1 MNVPRVMLGGILAI
15 LLFSPTMKTS
25 AAGGDYLVQPVRF
38 TDVSFTDG
46 FWAPRIE
53 TNRTVTIPFAF
64 KQSEE
69 TGRVKNF
76 EIAAGLKQGSFCTA
90 YGFDDSDV
98 YKVIEGASYSLAA
111 HPDPALGSYL
121 DDLIA
126 KIAGAQEK
134 DGYLYTDRTINPA
147 ATLPMA
153 GKERWSNEQDSHELY
168 NLGHLYEAAV
178 AHFQATNKRTL
189 LNVALKSADLVTRTF
204 GPTGRKEVPGHQ
216 EIEIGLVKLYRA
228 TGEQRYLDTAKFFL
242 DQRGN
247 AAGHKLYGDYA
258 QDHLPVVDQREAVG
272 HAVRAAYMYSGMA
285 DVAALTGDSRY
296 GAALDALWDDV
307 VGKKLYLT
315 GGIGA
320 AGAWEGFGPAYEL
333 DNASAYAET
342 CAAIA
347 NALWNHRMF
356 LLRGDAKYMDVFERI
371 IYNGLLSGVA
381 LTGDRFFYPNPLA
394 SYGQHQ
400 RSPWFKCACCPS
412 NVPRFLASLAGCAYA
427 TSGDAVYVNLFVQ
440 GTARVKTSAG
450 VVELEQD
457 TAYPW
462 AGAVQ
467 LRVKSAPRGQWTLR
481 IRVPGWAQKRPVP
494 TDLYRYLDSGATEEP
509 WALMLNDETT
519 TVALAKGYA
528 SLTRSWKAGDVVS
541 LFLPMPIR
549 RVVAHDAVK
558 ADAGRV
564 AIERGPLVYCAEWPD
579 NDGHAH
585 HFVLDDA
592 TRLVTEPRPDLL
604 NGVTVITGD
613 ATSYRM
619 RNGKPVAGPQRL
631 TLIPYYAW
639 AHRGNGDMTVWLARQ
654 PARAR
659 PVPEPTL
666 ASTAKASASPG
677 ATGLKAIN
685 DQLEP
690 ENSNDHA
697 VPYLHWWPKKGAVR
711 SVGAELAPPAQLAPP
726 GQLAPPEWV
735 QYDFAAP
742 AVVSELAVYWFDDT
756 GVGECRV
763 PREWKAFYRS
773 NGQWIPLKNL
783 DPYGVDKDRY
793 NVVRVTPAK
802 TDAVRLEIHLPEK
815 FSTGIHEWRV
825 R

>member
-1 MNVPRVMLGGILAI
+1 MNLPRVMLIGILAI
-15 LLFSPTMKTS
+15 LLFSPTVKTS
-25 AAGGDYLVQPVRF
+25 AAAGDSLGTPPIEPVRF
-38 TDVSFTDG
+38 TDVVFSDG
-46 FWAPRIE
+46 FWAPRLE

-64 KQSEE
+64 KQSED

-98 YKVIEGASYSLAA
+98 YKVIEGASYSLAVR
-111 HPDPALGSYL
+111 PDPALNSYL
-121 DDLIA
+121 DELIS
-126 KIAGAQEK
+126 KIAAAQEK

-153 GKERWSNEQDSHELY
+153 GKERWSNEQESHELY
-168 NLGHLYEAAV
+168 NLGHLYEAGV
-178 AHFQATNKRTL
+178 AHFQATGKRTL

-204 GPTGRKEVPGHQ
+204 GPNGRKEVPGHQ

-228 TGEQRYLDTAKFFL
+228 TGEQRYLDMAKFFL

-247 AAGHKLYGDYA
+247 AAGHKLYGEYA
-258 QDHLPVVDQREAVG
+258 QDHLPVVEQREAVG

-285 DVAALTGDSRY
+285 DVAALSGDARY
-296 GAALDALWDDV
+296 GAALDALWNDV

-320 AGAWEGFGPAYEL
+320 AGGWEGFGPAYEL

-347 NALWNHRMF
+347 NALWNYRMF
-356 LLRGDAKYMDVFERI
+356 LLRGDAKYIDVFERI

-394 SYGQHQ
+394 SFGQHQ

-412 NVPRFLASLAGCAYA
+412 NVPRFLASLTGCAYA
-427 TSGDAVYVNLFVQ
+427 ASGDGVYVNLFVQ
-440 GTARVKTSAG
+440 GTARVKTSGG

-462 AGAVQ
+462 AGAVR
-467 LRVKSAPRGQWTLR
+467 LRVKSAPRGPWALR
-481 IRVPGWAQKRPVP
+481 IRVPGWAQRQPVP
-494 TDLYRYLDSGATEEP
+494 SDLYRYLDPGATEEP
-509 WALMLNDETT
+509 WTLMVNEDL
-519 TVALAKGYA
+519 VSAPLVKGYA
-528 SLTRSWKAGDVVS
+528 TVSRPWKSGDVVS
-541 LFLPMPIR
+541 VFLPMPIR

-579 NDGHAH
+579 NDGHVH
-585 HFVLDDA
+585 HIVLDDSA
-592 TRLVTEPRPDLL
+592 RLVTEPRPDLL
-604 NGVTVITGD
+604 NGVTVISAEATG
-613 ATSYRM
+613 YRM
-619 RNGKPVAGPQRL
+619 RDGKPVAERQRL

-639 AHRGNGDMTVWLARQ
+639 AHRGNGDMAVWLARQ
-654 PARAR
+654 PAKAR
-659 PVPEPTL
+659 PIPEPTL
-666 ASTAKASASPG
+666 ASTAKAAASPG

-697 VPYLHWWPKKGAVR
+697 VPYLHWWPKKGT
-711 SVGAELAPPAQLAPP
+711 VGAEPFDAAQGRP
-726 GQLAPPEWV
+726 APPEWV
-735 QYDFAAP
+735 QYDFASP

-763 PREWKAFYRS
+763 PRGWKAFYRS
-773 NGQWIPLKNL
+773 NGEWIPIKNV

-793 NVVRVTPAK
+793 NVVRVSPVK
-802 TDAVRLEIHLPEK
+802 TDAVRLEIQLPEK

-825 R
+825 K

>member
-1 MNVPRVMLGGILAI
+1 MNLPRLALAGTLAI
-15 LLFSPTMKTS
+15 LVCSPTPKPS
-25 AAGGDYLVQPVRF
+25 AAAGEYPVQAVRF
-38 TDVSFTDG
+38 TDAIFSDG

-53 TNRTVTIPFAF
+53 INRTVTIPFAF

-76 EIAAGLKQGSFCTA
+76 EIAAGLKQGSFCTT

-98 YKVIEGASYSLAA
+98 YKVVEAASYSLAA
-111 HPDPALGSYL
+111 QPDPALTDYL
-121 DDLIA
+121 DELFS
-126 KIAGAQEK
+126 KIEFSQEK

-147 ATLPMA
+147 ATLAMA

-178 AHFQATNKRTL
+178 AHFQATGKRTL

-204 GPTGRKEVPGHQ
+204 GPNGRKEVPGHQ

-228 TGEQRYLDTAKFFL
+228 TGEQRYLDMAKFFL

-247 AAGHKLYGDYA
+247 AAGHKLYGEYA

-272 HAVRAAYMYSGMA
+272 HAVRAAYMYSGMT
-285 DVAALTGDSRY
+285 DVAALTGDARY
-296 GAALDALWDDV
+296 GAALDALWNDV

-320 AGAWEGFGPAYEL
+320 TGEWEGFGPAYEL

-356 LLRGDAKYMDVFERI
+356 LLRGDARYMDVFERI
-371 IYNGLLSGVA
+371 IYNGLLSGVG

-412 NVPRFLASLAGCAYA
+412 NLPRFLASLSGYAYA

-440 GTARVKTSAG
+440 GSARVKTSVG

-467 LRVKSAPRGQWTLR
+467 VRVKSAPRGPWTLR

-494 TDLYRYLDSGATEEP
+494 SDLYRYLDSGATEEP
-509 WALMLNDETT
+509 WALLVNDDAVGVT
-519 TVALAKGYA
+519 LAKGYA
-528 SLTRSWKAGDVVS
+528 SLTRSWKAGDVVN

-549 RVVAHDAVK
+549 RVVAHEAVK

-585 HFVLDDA
+585 NFVLDDA
-592 TRLVTEPRPDLL
+592 ARLVAEPRSDLL
-604 NGVTVITGD
+604 GGITAIT
-613 ATSYRM
+613 ATATGYRM
-619 RNGKPVAGPQRL
+619 QNGKPVAARARL
-631 TLIPYYAW
+631 TLVPYYAW
-639 AHRGNGDMTVWLARQ
+639 ANRGPGEMTVWLARE
-654 PARAR
+654 PARTR
-659 PVPEPTL
+659 PIPEPTL

-677 ATGLKAIN
+677 ATGLTAIN

-697 VPYLHWWPKKGAVR
+697 VPYLHWWPKKG
-711 SVGAELAPPAQLAPP
+711 S
-726 GQLAPPEWV
+726 PEWV
-735 QYDFAAP
+735 QYDLASP
-742 AVVSELAVYWFDDT
+742 SLVSAMAVYWFDDT
-756 GVGECRV
+756 GAGECRV
-763 PREWKAFYRS
+763 PRGWRAMYRS
-773 NGQWIPLKNL
+773 NGQWIPFQNL
-783 DPYGVDKDRY
+783 DPYGVEKDRY
-793 NVVRVTPAK
+793 NTVRVTPVR
-802 TDAVRLEIHLPEK
+802 TDAVRLEIQLPEK
-815 FSTGIHEWRV
+815 FSAGIHEWTV
-825 R
+825 K

>member
-1 MNVPRVMLGGILAI
+1 MTLPRLLLAGTI
-15 LLFSPTMKTS
+15 AALTIAPTARI
-25 AAGGDYLVQPVRF
+25 AARAGDYPIQPVRIADVKF
-38 TDVSFTDG
+38 TDD
-46 FWAPRIE
+46 FWAPRLE

-76 EIAAGLKQGSFCTA
+76 EIAAGLKQGAFCTA

-111 HPDPALGSYL
+111 YPDATLDKYL

-168 NLGHLYEAAV
+168 NAGHLYEAAV
-178 AHFQATNKRTL
+178 AHFQATGKRTL
-189 LNVALKSADLVTRTF
+189 LNVALKNADLVARTF

-216 EIEIGLVKLYRA
+216 EIEIGLVKLYRT
-228 TGEQRYLDTAKFFL
+228 TGDQRYLDTAKFFL

-247 AAGHKLYGDYA
+247 ASGHKLYGEYA
-258 QDHLPVVDQREAVG
+258 QDHLPVVEQREAVG

-285 DVAALTGDSRY
+285 DIAALTGDARY
-296 GAALDALWDDV
+296 SAALDALWNDV
-307 VGKKLYLT
+307 VGRKLYLT

-320 AGAWEGFGPAYEL
+320 AGGWEGFGPAYEL

-347 NALWNHRMF
+347 NALWNYRMF
-356 LLRGDAKYMDVFERI
+356 QLRGDAKYIDVFERI
-371 IYNGLLSGVA
+371 VYNGLLSGVA
-381 LTGDRFFYPNPLA
+381 MSGDRFFYPNPLA

-400 RSPWFKCACCPS
+400 RSPWFTCACCPS
-412 NVPRFLASLAGCAYA
+412 NVPRFLASLPGYAYA
-427 TSGDAVYVNLFVQ
+427 TSGDAVYVNFFAK
-440 GTARVKTSAG
+440 GTARLKTSAG
-450 VVELEQD
+450 GIELEQD
-457 TAYPW
+457 TVYPW

-467 LRVKSAPRGQWTLR
+467 LRVKAAPRGSWTLR
-481 IRVPGWAQKRPVP
+481 VRIPGWAQQRPVP
-494 TDLYRYLDSGATEEP
+494 SDLYQYVTAGTAGERPGAEEP
-509 WALMLNDETT
+509 WTLLVNDDAVNTP
-519 TVALAKGYA
+519 LAKGYA
-528 SLTRSWKAGDVVS
+528 GITRSWKAGDVVS

-549 RVVAHDAVK
+549 RVVANDAVK

-579 NDGHAH
+579 NDGRVHSV
-585 HFVLDDA
+585 VLEDGA
-592 TRLVTEPRPDLL
+592 RLMAEPRGDLL
-604 NGVTVITGD
+604 NGVTVITAD
-613 ATSYRM
+613 ATGYRM
-619 RNGKPVAGPQRL
+619 RSGKPTAERQRL

-639 AHRGNGDMTVWLARQ
+639 AHRGNGDMAVWLARA
-654 PARAR
+654 PGKAR

-666 ASTAKASASPG
+666 ASTAKASSSSG

-685 DQLEP
+685 DQLEA

-697 VPYLHWWPKKGAVR
+697 VPYMHWWPKKGTT
-711 SVGAELAPPAQLAPP
+711 
-726 GQLAPPEWV
+726 EWV

-742 AVVSELAVYWFDDT
+742 ASISELAVYWFDDT

-763 PREWKAFYRS
+763 PAAWKAFYRS
-773 NGQWIPLKNL
+773 NGEWVPVKNI
-783 DPYGVDKDRY
+783 DPYGVERDTY
-793 NVVRVTPAK
+793 NVVRVSPVK
-802 TDAVRLEIHLPEK
+802 TDAVRLEIQLPEK
-815 FSTGIHEWRV
+815 FSTGIHEWRI